1 MEKKRRRNS
10 QVFNFEQ
17 TDEALEENE
26 ALKDLYQ
33 NKKFVLPEPSELE
46 TIIEEGAR
54 KEVHRA
60 RRGTPSISEDGGLV
74 LGVGKSKRLIEGY
87 KFWKQDDKDRIRK
100 RKSMMTKQW
109 RGRKRPKVLYLDLDG
124 EQRLQ
129 LLIDTREESE
139 SEEDQRREEEC
150 TQRLHGVG
158 RSQIVCVWGKGKEG
172 SGSSVEDIEG
182 CVWGTGVN
190 KGAECPEEEP
200 NLAAIIMEGTGENNL
215 YRSNLKEL
223 SSEKASVSVGRR
235 GRSAKENV
243 KGGKNVPAAVD
254 IGPAVVIPPSI
265 DDHEVTKPRVEVTQS
280 TLETNAAVSCRD
292 ESSLAEVSLATLCG
306 MIPEGELAEILETE
320 DLLFCGNKEEV
331 ITRGAR
337 ESTRRSVRRSARLQ
351 NTSTFTGSVFTEEE
365 LPGEERN
372 VEKGKQGE
380 VLTKEITRKDDS
392 MPRES
397 NRDGSLIA
405 AKLTIH
411 ETDNVPSTVCE
422 VNDEVFKSN
431 NVDENQES
439 RSEICLELPALTR
452 PIFSDVSN
460 AEALTPTPLSD
471 VSKENFFMNQ
481 IPRLKV
487 AKTGKTKRRVKDRQS
502 HINTDDRTD
511 SVVPCGTDSVLKDLS
526 NLSLNSKAQHKTKTT
541 ETKASSKRQASSR
554 RKLKN
559 EGTTIKPKSK
569 ATVDSCDKAPVVS
582 GKNVTKS
589 IPANSRTKKSVVGV
603 DPDTSDE
610 SFCFSGNL
618 GSGGGLGGKSRRESL
633 RTGVQVNYCEESE
646 RSGTVSRRTS
656 GEGSKNSSLERSK
669 RNSLLVI
676 SGEKEI
682 DISMPAAVRRSLTG
696 EFVPKLNL
704 PTSTELVVEVA
715 KEVKSASSVGDAF
728 CSDSE
733 EEEIISGIFGK
744 KTLQPWRQ
752 KQKKKI
758 DRGFLEKLEK

>member
-1 MEKKRRRNS
+1 MEKKKRRRNS

-33 NKKFVLPEPSELE
+33 NKKFVLPEPCDLE
-46 TIIEEGAR
+46 TIIEEGTR
-54 KEVHRA
+54 KEEHRA
-60 RRGTPSISEDGGLV
+60 RRGTPTTSEDGGLV
-74 LGVGKSKRLIEGY
+74 LGVGKGKRMIEGY
-87 KFWKQDDKDRIRK
+87 KFWKQDDKDRIKK

-109 RGRKRPKVLYLDLDG
+109 RGRKRPKVLYLDLNG

-139 SEEDQRREEEC
+139 SEEEQRRDEEC

-158 RSQIVCVWGKGKEG
+158 SSQIVCVWGKGKEG
-172 SGSSVEDIEG
+172 SGSSIENIDD
-182 CVWGTGVN
+182 CVWGIGVN
-190 KGAECPEEEP
+190 KDVECPGEEP
-200 NLAAIIMEGTGENNL
+200 PHATDNKEGTREKNS
-215 YRSNLKEL
+215 RQINLKDFP
-223 SSEKASVSVGRR
+223 SEKAAASVGRR
-235 GRSAKENV
+235 GRSLKESI
-243 KGGKNVPAAVD
+243 KGDTNVPAAVN
-254 IGPAVVIPPSI
+254 IGPALVITPSI
-265 DDHEVTKPRVEVTQS
+265 DESHEVTKPMVEVTQS
-280 TLETNAAVSCRD
+280 NLETNAAVSCRD

-306 MIPEGELAEILETE
+306 IIPEGELAELLETE
-320 DLLFCGNKEEV
+320 DLLFCGNKEV
-331 ITRGAR
+331 VSNRAGR

-365 LPGEERN
+365 LPGEERD

-380 VLTKEITRKDDS
+380 ILAEEITGKEDL

-397 NRDGSLIA
+397 SRDGSLIA

-411 ETDNVPSTVCE
+411 ETNSVPSTVCE

-431 NVDENQES
+431 NVQENEES
-439 RSEICLELPALTR
+439 RTDLCLKLPAITR
-452 PIFSDVSN
+452 SIFSEVSS
-460 AEALTPTPLSD
+460 AEALTPSPLSEN
-471 VSKENFFMNQ
+471 SKENFFMNQ
-481 IPRLKV
+481 IPRLEV

-511 SVVPCGTDSVLKDLS
+511 SVVASGTDSVLKDLS
-526 NLSLNSKAQHKTKTT
+526 NLSLNSKAQCKTKTT
-541 ETKASSKRQASSR
+541 ESKATSKRQASSR
-554 RKLKN
+554 RKLQN

-569 ATVDSCDKAPVVS
+569 ANVKSCDKAPVVS
-582 GKNVTKS
+582 KKNVQKS
-589 IPANSRTKKSVVGV
+589 NPATSRTKKSVAGL
-603 DPDTSDE
+603 DPDTSDGG
-610 SFCFSGNL
+610 FCYSGNL
-618 GSGGGLGGKSRRESL
+618 GSGGGLVGGKSRRESL
-633 RTGVQVNYCEESE
+633 RSGVQVNYCEESE

-704 PTSTELVVEVA
+704 PTSSELVVEVA

-728 CSDSE
+728 ASDSEE

-744 KTLQPWRQ
+744 KTLLPWRQ

-758 DRGFLEKLEK
+758 DRGFLE